1 MTHLTG
7 SAPYH
12 TEELVDMII
21 IKMRTSIAKI
31 TLLKL
36 PVHPLE
42 VTSIQTNESIISQ
55 ICIASERGAAPIQNA
70 SWQHPFTILGA
81 FVLLSVV
88 VSHLEPQQFLKKEK
102 MEGDKKTSHVY
113 ILLRTS
119 KKTLFFDQIVPFK
132 FVRRPLGAPH

>member
-21 IKMRTSIAKI
+21 IKMRTSIAEI

-55 ICIASERGAAPIQNA
+55 ICIASEHAAAPIQNTWRVRVTFCCA
-70 SWQHPFTILGA
+70 
-81 FVLLSVV
+81 
-88 VSHLEPQQFLKKEK
+88 K
-102 MEGDKKTSHVY
+102 
-113 ILLRTS
+113 LLRITATF
-119 KKTLFFDQIVPFK
+119 KKRK
-132 FVRRPLGAPH
+132 NGGR